1 LLQEWMTKINLI
13 LEQEIMMITKAE
25 IRPIL
30 KILLLVHSKVIK
42 HQNQVFIKWTYCQPW
57 IRLREQ
63 EVITVKVVL
72 KLAGKI
78 IEDLII

>member
-1 LLQEWMTKINLI
+1 MTKINLI
-13 LEQEIMMITKAE
+13 LEQEIMITKAE

-30 KILLLVHSKVIK
+30 KTLLLVHSKVIK